1 MAPSFLKVKAF
12 SLTELLI
19 ALGLVG
25 TLAALTVPG
34 FLNDVQEAKRK
45 TVLKEGVTSV
55 QQLTYGYLSGHAK
68 AGETFKD
75 YVFRTAQAIQ
85 KCPYNTPTHSA
96 IATVSAT
103 DATTCR
109 TTVTNAGNPEPA
121 NMPTLL
127 KADGSTQHWGF
138 YDDRHAW
145 VFLDWDGNKE
155 ATGWNGLVLVANAG
169 PTGYFGPC
177 LAANPSYGEALAPGQ
192 VESWC
197 RLNLAPYNAVMGIP
211 N

>member
-1 MAPSFLKVKAF
+1 MRQHRRLNLAF

-25 TLAALTVPG
+25 TLAALTVQG
-34 FLNDVQEAKRK
+34 FLNDVQAAKRK

-68 AGETFKD
+68 AGETFYD
-75 YVFRTAQAIQ
+75 YVFRTAQAIK
-85 KCPYNTPTHSA
+85 KCPYNTPTYSA

-109 TTVTNAGNPEPA
+109 TTPTGAGNPEA
-121 NMPTLL
+121 SNMSTLL

-138 YDDRHAW
+138 YDARHAW
-145 VFLDWDGNKE
+145 VFLDWDGDKG
-155 ATGWNGLVLVANAG
+155 TTFDGFVLMANAG

-177 LAANPSYGEALAPGQ
+177 LVGNPSYGAALAPGQ
-192 VESWC
+192 VEPLC
-197 RLNLAPYNAVMGIP
+197 RNVPGAYNAVMGIP